1 MTVSNLARCALSI
14 LAGAL
19 LLAGCGATP
28 SPNPPAAAGA
38 AQSRVVND
46 TPYES
51 LYSFKGPP
59 DGEQPDAGLS
69 YFDGKLYGTTY
80 LGGFA
85 GSGCNACGTVY
96 RITTTGREDVLYRF
110 GGAPDGAYP
119 ESDLAPAHKHAYY
132 IGTTYAGGSGCSG
145 SCGTIFKVTPNG
157 NEHVL
162 YSFQGGA
169 DGSHPKGGVFVLN
182 SDLYYGTTWT
192 GGSANDGT
200 VYVVQNGNE
209 ERVLHSFTGEP
220 YDGAEPIG
228 DLVLVDS
235 NFYGVTQKGGKYNAG
250 TLFEINSSGG
260 GERIL
265 HSFNPSVDGSDP
277 VGLAELNGSLY
288 GATAAGAASNHGAI
302 VDLGKGYETRVVHN
316 FKGHP
321 DDGAYPEAPPIV
333 LKGKLYGTT
342 RGGGAYGNGTVY
354 KLTTAG
360 AETVLYS
367 FHKVPDG
374 VAPFAP
380 LTFVEGVL
388 YGTTVNGGTQH
399 AAYGTVF
406 RLLP

>member
-1 MTVSNLARCALSI
+1 MTVSNLARCAFGI
-14 LAGAL
+14 LAGA

-59 DGEQPDAGLS
+59 DGEQPEAGLS

-119 ESDLAPAHKHAYY
+119 ESDLAPARKHAYY
-132 IGTTYAGGSGCSG
+132 IGTTYSGGSGCSG
-145 SCGTIFKVTPNG
+145 SCGTIFKVTPKG
-157 NEHVL
+157 KEHVL

-169 DGSHPKGGVFVLN
+169 DGSHPKGGVFIL
-182 SDLYYGTTWT
+182 SPGLYYGTTST
-192 GGSANDGT
+192 GGASSDGT
-200 VYVVQNGNE
+200 VYVAQSTNQ
-209 ERVLHSFTGEP
+209 ERVLHSFAGKP
-220 YDGAEPIG
+220 YDGAGPIG
-228 DLVLVDS
+228 DLVLIGS
-235 NFYGVTQKGGKYNAG
+235 TFYGVTEKGGAYDAG
-250 TLFEINSSGG
+250 AIFEISTSGS
-260 GERIL
+260 GETIL
-265 HSFNPSVDGSDP
+265 HSFRPKLDGGDP
-277 VGLAELNGSLY
+277 VGLYGFDGVLY
-288 GATAAGAASNHGAI
+288 GATSTGAAFSKGAI
-302 VDLGKGYETRVVHN
+302 FTIAPRSAFHILHN

-321 DDGAYPEAPPIV
+321 DDGAYPEAAPIV
-333 LKGKLYGTT
+333 VNGKLYGTT

-354 KLTTAG
+354 KMTTAG
-360 AETVLYS
+360 AERLLYS
-367 FHKVPDG
+367 FHRVPDG

-380 LTFVEGVL
+380 LTLVEGVL